1 MIVVF
6 TDLDGTLLDSRTYSF
21 VPARPALDA
30 LARLGAPVVLCSS
43 KTRAEVEAVRREL
56 GNRDPFVVENG
67 AAAFVPDGYFPFPWD
82 AHRTQGGYDVL
93 EWGVPYPQIRHAVA
107 AMREEGL
114 PVTGFGDLSMSDVAS
129 LCGFSEEEA
138 ARARQREYDEPLLID
153 GGVAAEARAQA
164 VAGIRGLQLVR
175 GGQFWHLAG
184 PNDKGKAVAALGQ
197 LFRRRWPE
205 ARLVG
210 LGDGDNDR
218 PMLEAVDV
226 PVLIPAAGGE
236 MRLQLPHLRIAR
248 DAGPVGWN
256 QAVLDLLE
264 EVEGRS
270 A

>member
-1 MIVVF
+1 MVVF
-6 TDLDGTLLDSRTYSF
+6 SDLDGTLLDARTYSF
-21 VPARPALDA
+21 APARPALERLTGA
-30 LARLGAPVVLCSS
+30 GARLVLCSS
-43 KTRAEVEAVRREL
+43 KTRAEMEVVRAAL
-56 GNRDPFVVENG
+56 GNRHPFIVENG
-67 AAAFVPDGYFPFPWD
+67 AAAFVPCGYFPFSWD
-82 AHRTQGGYDVL
+82 AHRRQEGYDVL
-93 EWGVPYPQIRHAVA
+93 EWGVPYARLRRAVA

-114 PVTGFGDLSMSDVAS
+114 PVTGFGDLSVSDVAG

-153 GGVAAEARAQA
+153 GGVAAEERAQA

-226 PVLIPAAGGE
+226 PVLIPSAEGE
-236 MRLQLPHLRIAR
+236 ARLRLPHLRIAR

-256 QAVLDLLE
+256 QAVLELLE